1 MYLLLGDLQDP
12 WCLRVRDALEARDC
26 PTLVIGSPLEQ
37 PWRFQWRLNNEES
50 ASWLGLG
57 DEPPISND
65 SILGVLV
72 RTAGWID
79 PTAWEPEDLSY
90 MQAEV
95 QAAFLAW
102 LWSLDCPVVNRVPS
116 AIWYRPQVPL
126 LAWQR
131 LFRHSGLPMVETIV
145 TNVESEARSFRQQ
158 LADEGLPGAVFGPL
172 SGQARYLVTR
182 EEEWGGLASLQRVTP
197 VCLAVPH
204 GEPQLVCVIG
214 DQVVWEGEPPLEA
227 VLLEPA
233 LRRFAD
239 AAGLSVVELALAPT
253 ATGMCV
259 IAVEPS
265 PRFEHFGD
273 IAREQIVEEIVG
285 LLTAR
290 AGTSSGKV
298 LAMSER
304 RLS

>member
-1 MYLLLGDLQDP
+1 MYLLLGDLGDP
-12 WCLRVRDALEARDC
+12 WCLRVRDALEARGC
-26 PTLVIGSPLEQ
+26 PTRVVRSPLEE

-50 ASWLGLG
+50 ASWLSLD
-57 DEPPISND
+57 DEPALSND
-65 SILGVLV
+65 SIHGVLV

-131 LFRHSGLPMVETIV
+131 LFRHSGLPMVETLV
-145 TNVESEARSFRQQ
+145 TNVESEALGFRKQ

-204 GEPQLVCVIG
+204 GEPQLVCVVG

-259 IAVEPS
+259 VAVETS

-273 IAREQIVEEIVG
+273 TAREQIVEEIVC
-285 LLTAR
+285 LLTAG
-290 AGTSSGKV
+290 AGTSGGKV
-298 LAMSER
+298 LPMSER